1 MNRKMAEG
9 QSLGEMANSQIVKS
23 LGEIATER
31 FTCGGSILTPSK
43 VQVTYLDKVGQWNTV
58 AFPGLKDA
66 DILKLIESS
75 SVASFGKGKET
86 VTDKSYRDAYAL
98 EPEKFFTS
106 FQLSDCGIIGEV
118 RVSLVPDV
126 LNIRAELYKMN
137 VYSGPTGCFKAHVD
151 TPRGGNMFGS
161 LVVCL
166 PSQFTGGSLVTRQ
179 LGQEVIYDWSSPT
192 SDPVQNIQWA
202 AFFSDVEHEILPVT
216 NGYRVTLTYNLYHCD
231 QLNPVPS
238 LNITTTPFYQ
248 NLKVALGQPHFLR
261 EGGVL
266 GFACQHSYVFK
277 EFGKSKDRKILLK
290 GSDRMVMLAATSLG
304 LEVDVKS
311 IVSAEYFDDDME
323 DDKECLYQCQFRYK
337 KTDVQINGYD
347 AYSWKNYFEDNGY
360 KSAENIIWCQK
371 FKELVP
377 AITAPSY
384 GNEPSAETCYMAA
397 AILVNVPKWS
407 KRSPLH
413 DRSIEDY
420 GNEEIRHKKKKLD
433 DFDNKM
439 SVCEHNDT

>member
-1 MNRKMAEG
+1 MNQKMAEV
-9 QSLGEMANSQIVKS
+9 QSLVEMANSQIVKS

-31 FTCGGSILTPSK
+31 FTCGGSIPTPSK

-58 AFPGLKDA
+58 AFPGLQDA

-75 SVASFGKGKET
+75 SVASFGKGKVT

-106 FQLSDCGIIGEV
+106 FQLSDCGIIGDV

-166 PSQFTGGSLVTRQ
+166 PSQFTGGSLVTRHQ
-179 LGQEVIYDWSSPT
+179 DQEVTYDWSSPT
-192 SDPVQNIQWA
+192 SDPVIQWA

-238 LNITTTPFYQ
+238 LNVTTTPFYQ
-248 NLKVALGQPHFLR
+248 NLKAALGQPHFLR

-266 GFACQHSYVFK
+266 GFACQHSYVF
-277 EFGKSKDRKILLK
+277 E
-290 GSDRMVMLAATSLG
+290 
-304 LEVDVKS
+304 
-311 IVSAEYFDDDME
+311 
-323 DDKECLYQCQFRYK
+323 
-337 KTDVQINGYD
+337 N
-347 AYSWKNYFEDNGY
+347 FERTQDSTEG
-360 KSAENIIWCQK
+360 I
-371 FKELVP
+371 
-377 AITAPSY
+377 
-384 GNEPSAETCYMAA
+384 
-397 AILVNVPKWS
+397 
-407 KRSPLH
+407 
-413 DRSIEDY
+413 
-420 GNEEIRHKKKKLD
+420 
-433 DFDNKM
+433 
-439 SVCEHNDT
+439 